1 MEWTIPGTVIQ
12 ADKDNHHMAELQIRS
27 MFLTGG
33 IMRSQVVA
41 ATGLKAH
48 AVQNWV
54 QRGFVSSPVNKR
66 YTLRQFC
73 RILIIN
79 MLKGSMPM
87 DKICGL
93 LYYINGQLDDESDDL
108 IDDSQLYFAF
118 LKAACSYTGR
128 MENEQQLKTCIGQC
142 LKDYQT
148 PSLQAKERVE
158 QVLHIM
164 LLCWADT
171 RLQQKTQSLLNNIQ

>member
-1 MEWTIPGTVIQ
+1 MIPNQNREVNALGWTIPGTVIQ
-12 ADKDNHHMAELQIRS
+12 ADKDNPHMAELQIRS

-128 MENEQQLKTCIGQC
+128 MENEQQLKT
-142 LKDYQT
+142 
-148 PSLQAKERVE
+148 
-158 QVLHIM
+158 
-164 LLCWADT
+164 
-171 RLQQKTQSLLNNIQ
+171 